1 MINKSSMRV
10 NQNQQS
16 LIWSSLIFLKEN
28 FMITKSQ
35 DTLSYQMEN
44 KDISKNNIA
53 LKSSV
58 KMLFL

>member
-44 KDISKNNIA
+44 KNISKNNIA